1 MSAQLSSAA
10 QQLFDSEVKH
20 VFQTA
25 GGLKDTVTN
34 RNDVIGDIYK
44 FRKMGKGLANQ
55 KATSADVVAMGI
67 THALINCTL
76 SNWNAPEYTDIFDSK
91 EVNFD
96 EKTELQTTIAGAL
109 GRRRDQL
116 VLDAMDA
123 ATAGTTIAHGSAGLT
138 LAKLITASKSM
149 TDKGVPGSDRH
160 IAVSAAGLEDLL
172 SVTQVQSADYNSVR
186 SLVSGELDTF
196 MGFKFHVIETRA
208 EGGLD
213 LASGVREG
221 FAWHSSAVGLATGM
235 EITAKVDWVPQ
246 KTSWLCNGMMKAGA
260 VVRDADGLV
269 SISWQE

>member
-1 MSAQLSSAA
+1 MSANLSSAA

-20 VFQTA
+20 VFQSA

-44 FRKMGKGLANQ
+44 FRAMGKGVANQ
-55 KATSADVVAMGI
+55 KNTSADVVAMGI
-67 THALINCTL
+67 SHALINCTL
-76 SNWNAPEYTDIFDSK
+76 QNWNAPEYTDIFDAK

-116 VLDAMDA
+116 ILDAMDA
-123 ATAGTTIAHGSAGLT
+123 ASAGTVIAHGSAGLT
-138 LAKLITASKSM
+138 LAKLITASKSL
-149 TDKGVPGSDRH
+149 TDKGVPGSGRH

-172 SVTQVQSADYNSVR
+172 SVTQVQSSDYNSVR

-213 LASGVREG
+213 IASNVREG
-221 FAWHSSAVGLATGM
+221 FAWHSSAIGLATGM

-246 KTSWLCNGMMKAGA
+246 KTSWLCNGMMKAGS
-260 VVRDADGLV
+260 VVRDVSGLV
-269 SISWQE
+269 SIFWQE

>member
-1 MSAQLSSAA
+1 MSANLSSAA

-20 VFQTA
+20 VFQSA

-44 FRKMGKGLANQ
+44 FRAMGKGVANQ
-55 KATSADVVAMGI
+55 KNTSADVVAMGI
-67 THALINCTL
+67 SHSLINCTL
-76 SNWNAPEYTDIFDSK
+76 QNWNAPEYTDIFDAK

-116 VLDAMDA
+116 ILDAMDA
-123 ATAGTTIAHGSAGLT
+123 ATAGTVIAHGSAGLT
-138 LAKLITASKSM
+138 LAKLITASKSL

-172 SVTQVQSADYNSVR
+172 SVTQVQSSDYNSVR

-213 LASGVREG
+213 IASNVREG
-221 FAWHSSAVGLATGM
+221 FAWHSSAIGLATGM

-246 KTSWLCNGMMKAGA
+246 KTSWLCNGMMKAGS
-260 VVRDADGLV
+260 VVRDVSGLV
-269 SISWQE
+269 SIFWQE

>member
-1 MSAQLSSAA
+1 MSANLSSAA

-20 VFQTA
+20 VFQSA

-44 FRKMGKGLANQ
+44 FRAMGKGVANQ
-55 KATSADVVAMGI
+55 KNTSADVVAMGI
-67 THALINCTL
+67 SHSLINCTL
-76 SNWNAPEYTDIFDSK
+76 QNWNAPEYTDIFDAK

-116 VLDAMDA
+116 ILDAMDA
-123 ATAGTTIAHGSAGLT
+123 ATAGTVIAHGSAGLT
-138 LAKLITASKSM
+138 LAKLITASKSL
-149 TDKGVPGSDRH
+149 TDKGVPGSGRH

-172 SVTQVQSADYNSVR
+172 SVTQVQSSDYNSVR

-213 LASGVREG
+213 IASNVREG
-221 FAWHSSAVGLATGM
+221 FAWHSSAIGLATGM

-246 KTSWLCNGMMKAGA
+246 KTSWLCNGMMKAGS
-260 VVRDADGLV
+260 VVRDAHGLV
-269 SISWQE
+269 SIFWQE

>member
-1 MSAQLSSAA
+1 MSANLSSAA

-20 VFQTA
+20 VFQSA

-44 FRKMGKGLANQ
+44 FRAMGKGVANQ
-55 KATSADVVAMGI
+55 KNTSADVVAMGI
-67 THALINCTL
+67 SHSLINCTL
-76 SNWNAPEYTDIFDSK
+76 QNWNAPEYTDIFDAK

-116 VLDAMDA
+116 ILDAMDA
-123 ATAGTTIAHGSAGLT
+123 ASAGTVIAHGSAGLT
-138 LAKLITASKSM
+138 LAKLITASKSL

-172 SVTQVQSADYNSVR
+172 SVTQVQSSDYNSVR

-213 LASGVREG
+213 IASNVREG
-221 FAWHSSAVGLATGM
+221 FAWHSSAIGLATGM

-246 KTSWLCNGMMKAGA
+246 KTSWLCNGMMKAGS
-260 VVRDADGLV
+260 VVRDVSGLV
-269 SISWQE
+269 SIFYQE